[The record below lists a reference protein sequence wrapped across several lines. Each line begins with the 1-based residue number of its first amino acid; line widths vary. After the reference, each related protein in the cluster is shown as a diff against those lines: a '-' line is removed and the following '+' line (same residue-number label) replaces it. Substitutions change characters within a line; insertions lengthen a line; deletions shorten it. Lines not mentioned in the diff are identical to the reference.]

1 MIKVCETEPSY
12 SAKLLYKKSEHVR
25 KCLYEKENS
34 SKEKSVLQDT
44 KAIYTGNKN
53 SVYWNGQKKGAILAG
68 KLQDGK

>member
-12 SAKLLYKKSEHVR
+12 SAKLLYKKLEHVR

-53 SVYWNGQKKGAILAG
+53 SVN
-68 KLQDGK
+68 